1 MENISVKCPK
11 CRLVF
16 DVEAPAG
23 AMTVDCVCP
32 RCGMPFEHTLRKE
45 EGPEPDEAVASLN
58 EQPAQIEQAQALIGQ
73 EQPVGAP
80 FGLGPNFHQPTPEE
94 IMKRRRDTRQG
105 CIKLLIYLAVGLI
118 IVVMFT
124 LRGCWKDRRYR
135 ENVVVISETPTDV
148 LRPSAVPNDRAPG
161 RHADAEKAP
170 EWIQGTW
177 YVKTDFGE
185 IFITI
190 RGNTI
195 AETSGGNATVYGTF
209 YYTYSKLNCDFGD
222 GKTFVYY
229 LDEENELIDAGDGLL
244 MKKLE
249 N

>member
-1 MENISVKCPK
+1 MENVSVKCPK

-23 AMTVDCVCP
+23 AMTIDCVCP

-45 EGPEPDEAVASLN
+45 EGPEPDETVASLN

-80 FGLGPNFHQPTPEE
+80 FGLGPNFHQPAPEE
-94 IMKRRRDTRQG
+94 IMKRRRDTRRG

-135 ENVVVISETPTDV
+135 EKVVVISETPTDG
-148 LRPSAVPNDRAPG
+148 LRPSAVPNDRVPG
-161 RHADAEKAP
+161 RHDDAKKAP

-190 RGNTI
+190 RGNNI
-195 AETSGGNATVYGTF
+195 AERSGGDDTAYGTF
-209 YYTYSKLNCDFGD
+209 YYSYSKLNCDFGD

>member
-16 DVEAPAG
+16 DVEVPAG

-45 EGPEPDEAVASLN
+45 EDSEPDEILVSLKA
-58 EQPAQIEQAQALIGQ
+58 QPVQQEQAQMPIGQ
-73 EQPVGAP
+73 EQPIGAP

-94 IMKRRRDTRQG
+94 IMKRRRDTRRG
-105 CIKLLIYLAVGLI
+105 CIKLLIYGAIAFVI
-118 IVVMFT
+118 IVMFT
-124 LRGCWKDRRYR
+124 LRGCWKDRKYR
-135 ENVVVISETPTDV
+135 ENVVVISDTPTDV
-148 LRPSAVPNDRAPG
+148 LRPSAVPNDRVPG
-161 RHADAEKAP
+161 RHTDAEKAP

-185 IFITI
+185 IYITI
-190 RGNTI
+190 RGNKI
-195 AETSGGNATVYGTF
+195 AETTGGDATAYGTF